1 MDSNKKFRFTD
12 KLEINS
18 SNLINIIS
26 MLFIASI
33 ILIPVDNLPYMSS
46 IMGELGN
53 RGAVYPFIFI
63 LPLILVLLLKNKQIY
78 INKTNEAKILFVFF
92 MWVLLSSV
100 INLPFIQD
108 SIFKGRSG
116 ISKIVVQMMLLIFMY
131 AIAYAT
137 EVIIQLKKLTLQD
150 YRRYIA
156 YSTIPVFI
164 YGTIELLNFLGIFDF
179 SDILKGLS
187 YMFQTYHRGEVYT
200 KGIRTIC
207 GEVSYFAM
215 YSSFVIPWIVSYIFT
230 EKGFLKKLIY
240 SGMSGYLLILLIFSK
255 SRTAYAIIF
264 AQIALFTLFILV
276 AKVNKKIKVN
286 IIQGI
291 LVLLLGFSVLNNT
304 VLSKVGGDSNS
315 MQKISVQGLINSIM
329 DSNNMSN
336 IARFGLQ
343 KAAVDIGIGSPVF
356 GVGLGQYGF
365 NVEDNLS
372 PKALTSNEV
381 QRWISEDE
389 DVREYWPP
397 AFALYPR
404 IIAEQGVIGLIIWV
418 TLLGYIIIKA
428 ILTLRKKENDFM
440 GIALIVSFIGI
451 LIVWFNADTYAQ
463 VPFWITLPFIIRYNN
478 SDLIEDKQ

>member
-1 MDSNKKFRFTD
+1 MGSNNKFRFTD
-12 KLEINS
+12 KLDINS
-18 SNLINIIS
+18 SKLINIIS
-26 MLFIASI
+26 ILFIASI
-33 ILIPVDNLPYMSS
+33 VLIPADNLPYMSS

-63 LPLILVLLLKNKQIY
+63 IPLMLLMLIKNKQIY
-78 INKTNEAKILFVFF
+78 INKTIEAKILVVFF
-92 MWVLLSSV
+92 IWVIISSMV
-100 INLPFIQD
+100 NLPFIQD
-108 SIFKGRSG
+108 SVFKGRSG
-116 ISKIVVQMMLLIFMY
+116 ISKIIVQMMLLVFMY
-131 AIAYAT
+131 SIAYGT
-137 EVIIQLKKLTLQD
+137 EVIIQLKKLTLRD

-164 YGTIELLNFLGIFDF
+164 YGTIELLNFLGVFDF

-187 YMFQTYHRGEVYT
+187 YIFQTYHRGEVYT

-215 YSSFVIPWIVSYIFT
+215 YASFVIPWIVSYIFT
-230 EKGFLKKLIY
+230 EKGVIKKLLY

-264 AQIALFTLFILV
+264 AQIALFTLFTLV
-276 AKVNKKIKVN
+276 AKVEKSIKVN

-291 LVLLLGFSVLNNT
+291 LVLLLAFSVLNNT

-315 MQKISVQGLINSIM
+315 MQKISVQGLINSMM
-329 DSNNMSN
+329 DSTNMSN
-336 IARFGLQ
+336 VARFGLQ
-343 KAAVDIGIGSPVF
+343 KAAFDIGKENPVF
-356 GVGLGQYGF
+356 GVGIGQYGF

-381 QRWISEDE
+381 QRWISEDKS
-389 DVREYWPP
+389 VHEYWPP

-404 IIAEQGVIGLIIWV
+404 IMAEQGVIGLLIWII
-418 TLLGYIIIKA
+418 LIGYIVIKA
-428 ILTLRKKENDFM
+428 ILKLRRKENDFM

-463 VPFWITLPFIIRYNN
+463 VPFWLTLPFIIRYNN
-478 SDLIEDKQ
+478 NDLIEDKQ